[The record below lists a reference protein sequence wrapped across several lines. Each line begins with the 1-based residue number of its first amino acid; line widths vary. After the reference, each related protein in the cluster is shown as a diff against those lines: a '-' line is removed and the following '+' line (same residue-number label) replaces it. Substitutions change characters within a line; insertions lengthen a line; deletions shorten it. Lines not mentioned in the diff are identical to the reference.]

1 MQYFTDRDL
10 RGWKV
15 EIKLAENALEDFR
28 NQCKDNVAKF
38 YRPATDT
45 STDDIIPSKWSEPA
59 MVTRFVRSKLSK
71 LYLQEPE
78 FTLNPEQE
86 LYVGADG
93 QGRNPDDDAR
103 VLAAGLNHFYR
114 VTNQAEEDKKVIV
127 ECLLSG
133 IGLKLHGYH
142 TSFVYGPR
150 LDETQWDFG
159 YAIGSVKPKHFHA
172 VAIGPEGKGKSS
184 TDEKHSHRV
193 TNGLIQD
200 SNGHT
205 HEFEPAADAE
215 ARAVIISLFRNME
228 FGDAPW
234 EYDQFISKQSPWGKH
249 LPTNRA
255 GWDPRGTQPS
265 EWNYFFFWERRQLA
279 DVKKFPLFKNTAD
292 LHSGGYYVG
301 TDADAI
307 ETLEG
312 QQPTNMPDDIE
323 YDVDTFNSDYL
334 RHIKLYT
341 VYIRRDI
348 VTQTRRAERNDKIL
362 VFAEGHD
369 QPLFYGDNPYAVDGY
384 PLAVCKWLPAPGKFT
399 TISDVTAWQDV
410 FEDFCHF
417 RRVALEKVDR
427 NKRIYAILEPKD
439 QKGSV
444 AAKFAGAKD
453 GECIPIE
460 SPVSDD
466 IKKIV
471 QVFDE
476 PNIPTDIW
484 AQADRLRQEIRE
496 ISGESETQQGQP
508 LSKRTTATEVMKFS
522 TAAEQ
527 ILGMEQSSV
536 LKFIKRSGEIFVSH
550 LAQFYTGRTMVEI
563 VNSLGEVQRLPFTER
578 EARTRCRLDVVPE
591 STVPMDRQ
599 FRRWELKDLMQTIGS
614 IPPLAQMLG
623 ERGWMEFMKLLMETY
638 RLPTIGKI
646 LRPPDVGMFA
656 QMQQG
661 AAGTEGLPLNMIGAG
676 AGEGG
681 PLAGQ
686 SEPRLQGALSAAPTE
701 GHISGQG
708 ARY

>member
-1 MQYFTDRDL
+1 MQYFTERDL

-15 EIKLAENALEDFR
+15 EIKLAENALEEFR
-28 NQCKDNVAKF
+28 KQCKDNVAKF
-38 YRPATDT
+38 RRPNTDT
-45 STDDIIPSKWSEPA
+45 STDMENITPSKWSEPA

-78 FTLNPEQE
+78 FTLNPEQQM
-86 LYVGADG
+86 YVGADG

-150 LDETQWDFG
+150 LDETQWEFG
-159 YAIGSVKPKHFHA
+159 YAIGSAKHYHA
-172 VAIGPEGKGKSS
+172 VAIGPDGKGKSS

-193 TNGLIQD
+193 TNGVIQD
-200 SNGHT
+200 SKGHV
-205 HEFEPAADAE
+205 HEFEPAADTE
-215 ARAVIISLFRNME
+215 ARAIIISLFRNME

-255 GWDPRGTQPS
+255 LWDPRGTQPS
-265 EWNYFFFWERRQLA
+265 EWSYFAFWEYRQLA

-292 LHSGGYYVG
+292 LHAGGYYLA
-301 TDADAI
+301 TDSGAI

-312 QQPTNMPDDIE
+312 QQPTNMPGDID

-334 RHIKLYT
+334 RHIKIYT
-341 VYIRRDI
+341 VYIKRDI

-369 QPLFYGDNPYAVDGY
+369 DPLFYGDNPYAVDGY
-384 PLAVCKWLPAPGKFT
+384 PLAVCKWLPDPGKFT
-399 TISDVTAWQDV
+399 TISDVTAWQDL
-410 FEDFCHF
+410 FDDYCHF
-417 RRVALEKVDR
+417 RRVGLEKVDK
-427 NKRIYAILEPKD
+427 NKRLYAILEPKD
-439 QKGSV
+439 QKKSV
-444 AAKFAGAKD
+444 AEKFAGAVD
-453 GECIPIE
+453 NECIPIT

-471 QVFDE
+471 QLFPE
-476 PNIPTDIW
+476 APIPAEIW
-484 AQADRLRQEIRE
+484 NQEDRIRQEIRE

-508 LSKRTTATEVMKFS
+508 LSTRTTATEVMKFS

-527 ILGMEQSSV
+527 LLGMEQASV

-563 VNSLGEVQRLPFTER
+563 VNSLGDVQRLPFTER

-599 FRRWELKDLMQTIGS
+599 FRRWELKDLMTTIAS

-623 ERGWMEFMKLLMETY
+623 QPGWMEFMKLLMETY
-638 RLPTIGKI
+638 RLPSIGKI
-646 LRPPDVGMFA
+646 LSPPDVSMFA

-661 AAGTEGLPLNMIGAG
+661 AAGTEGQNMIGAG
-676 AGEGG
+676 SSEAG

-686 SEPRLQGALSAAPTE
+686 IEPRTQGALSAAPAQ
-701 GHISGQG
+701 GQISGQAG
-708 ARY
+708 RIF